1 MSQSAY
7 TYLDT
12 ETGREFS
19 ATVGAT
25 FNFENGSTNYTN
37 GVDLH
42 LDWAASQFL
51 NQQWHVGVVGY
62 VYEQVSPDRYPTS
75 GLVDAARERVLGSF
89 ESGVA
94 SVGPEVGYFFP
105 LGKKQVYLNLRG
117 YWELWAQNR
126 VKGEAVF
133 ATLSLPL
140 SF

>member
-89 ESGVA
+89 KSGVA